1 MFIIICSGVAPDPLV
16 ARASRFE
23 SVVERMAAA
32 VVPAFPQYCMLLSE
46 IFVFVAC
53 FEAEARCSVCFEA
66 DARCSAIFSLTRN

>member
-1 MFIIICSGVAPDPLV
+1 
-16 ARASRFE
+16 
-23 SVVERMAAA
+23 MAAA
-32 VVPAFPQYCMLLSE
+32 VVLAFPQYCMLLSE